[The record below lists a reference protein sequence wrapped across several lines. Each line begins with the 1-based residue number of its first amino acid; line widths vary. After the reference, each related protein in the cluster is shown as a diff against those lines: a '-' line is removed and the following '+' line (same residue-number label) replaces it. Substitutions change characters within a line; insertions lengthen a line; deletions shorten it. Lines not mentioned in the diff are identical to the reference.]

1 MKLASKASPPV
12 PLSSIPNL
20 SLYYQDTCPFCQF
33 VLPRLSELSFSVALK
48 NIDHEPEYRR
58 ELVASGGKLQVPCLK
73 IEAVGKEE
81 EWMYESTDIVQWLK
95 EAGTYFN
102 SPQEVGI
109 SGGL

>member
-12 PLSSIPNL
+12 PLSSIPKL

-48 NIDHEPEYRR
+48 NIDHEPKYRR

-109 SGGL
+109 PGGL